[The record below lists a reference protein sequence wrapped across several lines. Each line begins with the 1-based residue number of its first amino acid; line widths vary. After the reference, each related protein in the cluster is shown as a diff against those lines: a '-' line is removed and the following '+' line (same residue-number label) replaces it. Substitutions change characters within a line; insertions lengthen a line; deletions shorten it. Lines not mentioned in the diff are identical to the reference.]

1 MVFRC
6 PSLHHFPSLLV
17 VQQQNRTGE
26 PTYSY
31 SSCPV
36 RCKLNGDISGESLRL
51 TGRSTEKLEALP
63 QACFLSYLHSL
74 CNIHPLGCWY
84 LRLLRQQLSLPFRS
98 CNTVNGYQPLPMPC
112 STLVHVLKL
121 NISLPRCIW
130 ILNILPPNQTLTI
143 S

>member
-1 MVFRC
+1 MPRCC
-6 PSLHHFPSLLV
+6 PSLHHFPSLIIV
-17 VQQQNRTGE
+17 VQQQNRIGE
-26 PTYSY
+26 RTYPY

-36 RCKLNGDISGESLRL
+36 RCKLNGNISGESLHL
-51 TGRSTEKLEALP
+51 TRRSTEKLEALP
-63 QACFLSYLHSL
+63 KACFLSYLHSL

-84 LRLLRQQLSLPFRS
+84 LRLLRQQLLLPFRS
-98 CNTVNGYQPLPMPC
+98 CNTVNSYQPVPMPC
-112 STLVHVLKL
+112 FTLLKL